1 MSARQKVG
9 SGAPWEAAVG
19 YSRAV
24 RQGPHVWV
32 AGTTGVGP
40 DGTPA
45 AADAYGQA
53 RRAFEIVEEALTAL
67 GASLGDVVRT
77 RLYVVDAA
85 RDAEAVGRAHGEVF
99 GEVRPAATLLQVAA
113 LIRPD
118 LVVEVE
124 ADAYVAGEG
133 APLSG
138 RT

>member
-1 MSARQKVG
+1 MSGRRQVG

-24 RQGPHVWV
+24 RRGPHVWV
-32 AGTTGVGP
+32 AGTTGLGP

-53 RRAFEIVEEALTAL
+53 RRALVLIEEALGAL
-67 GASLGDVVRT
+67 GASLDDVVRT
-77 RLYVVDAA
+77 RLFVVDAA
-85 RDAEAVGRAHGEVF
+85 RDAEAVGRAHGEAF
-99 GEVRPAATLLQVAA
+99 GRIRPAATLVEVAA

-118 LVVEVE
+118 LLVEIE
-124 ADAYVAGEG
+124 AEAYVGEG
-133 APLSG
+133 AGAAP